1 MSAASE
7 ASARISA
14 ALSALT
20 GIRHHR
26 QMYGLVDPPATV
38 LPPPAL
44 RRGAMSAE
52 PTEATWVVALVVDRG
67 ERSQEQ
73 LEELEERVAEALYE
87 VEDVVVNESRPG
99 TYPSGGVELPAYL
112 IDIDVSL

>member
-1 MSAASE
+1 MSPVTDAADMISE
-7 ASARISA
+7 ALA
-14 ALSALT
+14 AVT
-20 GIRHHR
+20 GVRHHR

-44 RRGAMSAE
+44 RRRSMSSD
-52 PTEATWVVALVVDRG
+52 PTDASWVVALVVDRG

-73 LEELEERVAEALYE
+73 LMELEPRVVEALYAL
-87 VEDVVVNESRPG
+87 EDVAVGESRPG

-112 IDIDVSL
+112 IDIDVAL